1 MVHAGECATVRFVTG
16 PHALVQSVIVFY
28 LGCVLPS
35 IHAKPPPLVQKPR
48 SVKSRPNSLALPA
61 DSEPIKPEA
70 DRPSS
75 ASVSF
80 PPTLQRAATVG
91 EVPSSSKPA
100 KRPALR
106 ALWSFA
112 HHPARTIAGT
122 HLHADEDSTA
132 AMRRTSTVTDV
143 LSSLSS
149 ASPPKVPTLTLKSMV
164 RKGRAGSTSRSS
176 VSSQSESTV
185 VDRLSP
191 SRYHPDL
198 PMIASATSS
207 AEGRYAQEDCVA
219 PAPASGTSSPS
230 GSPRPSRHALL
241 PSMKMFKSFSRR
253 RSQKTASTSS
263 SPTPATL
270 SLDDVADPA
279 GAPSEP
285 QPVSGEVLTTKF
297 VNPFRVKPRERK
309 SVERPRMSGA
319 RRMVEQLSH
328 ASDSP
333 RSSVSDSMFSSASS
347 GEGSD
352 DSDGEGREITDR
364 HVVV

>member
-1 MVHAGECATVRFVTG
+1 M
-16 PHALVQSVIVFY
+16 QSVLVFY

-75 ASVSF
+75 AF

-91 EVPSSSKPA
+91 EVPSSSKSA

-176 VSSQSESTV
+176 VSSQTESTV

-207 AEGRYAQEDCVA
+207 AEGRYAQEDCVG

-253 RSQKTASTSS
+253 RSQKTASASS

-285 QPVSGEVLTTKF
+285 QPVSGEVLTVKF

-309 SVERPRMSGA
+309 SVERSRMSGA
-319 RRMVEQLSH
+319 RRMLGQLSH

-352 DSDGEGREITDR
+352 DSDGEGREIAPR